1 MAYTIDERL
10 CVLSC
15 LKEYIKRAELI
26 RGQVTRLFISFVKP
40 HLAISKDTL
49 SRWDYMPSPF
59 EVGFCVSG
67 RVLHYL
73 LCTMSLPCTYS
84 DDIRQA
90 LNIEVVI
97 AGAISC
103 NPFVPPNGS
112 VESQSNFTY
121 R

>member
-1 MAYTIDERL
+1 
-10 CVLSC
+10 
-15 LKEYIKRAELI
+15 
-26 RGQVTRLFISFVKP
+26 
-40 HLAISKDTL
+40 
-49 SRWDYMPSPF
+49 MPSPF

-67 RVLHYL
+67 MVLHYF
-73 LCTMSLPCTYS
+73 LCTMSLPCPYS

-97 AGAISC
+97 AGTISC
-103 NPFVPPNGS
+103 NPFVPHNGS